1 MPKALRSSTPILQGW
16 VATETQHHPPIQ
28 GESISNAIDNWPIL

>member
-1 MPKALRSSTPILQGW
+1 MNLSKNLLTGSMVSLSLP
-16 VATETQHHPPIQ
+16 Q